1 MLLLRIFHPPSRPA
15 SLISHLHPLS
25 VISGNKSGS
34 PSLFSDLFN
43 RCWLDSTLR
52 SWPYLMAVAVIISA
66 SFLKSRRLAVDV
78 IRDLMMCELVCRL
91 AGSFLEQSG
100 RALINTLKGDSDSAW
115 MWILLSPSPCLF
127 LDSLFVS
134 YYFIPHTLPLFNLFS
149 SAQSKEYV
157 SCHKH
162 ITFVWADICQEVEDV
177 FVARQPNR
185 KNKC

>member
-52 SWPYLMAVAVIISA
+52 SRPYLMAVAVIISA

-115 MWILLSPSPCLF
+115 MWILLSPSP
-127 LDSLFVS
+127 FVS
-134 YYFIPHTLPLFNLFS
+134 VSFLGFSLCVLLFYPPHPATSLSIFFSPVQRICVMSQTYYICVSWLLSGGGGRVCGKTT
-149 SAQSKEYV
+149 QS
-157 SCHKH
+157 
-162 ITFVWADICQEVEDV
+162 Q
-177 FVARQPNR
+177 
-185 KNKC
+185 